1 MKFHQ
6 KRNPNRTKTER
17 IEYIL
22 FKFDQKRNPNRTTNF
37 KTRKKKSSLYTYI
50 HTYIH
55 TYIYI

>member
-37 KTRKKKSSLYTYI
+37 KTRKNNPLYT